1 MEIESLDKSSQG
13 NDNLPIF
20 IRNKLDQYSTTVS
33 TGVKNG
39 RPLIL
44 GKSPNKDSLMLQS
57 NDYLSISKH
66 LR

>member
-1 MEIESLDKSSQG
+1 MKIESLDKSSQG

-57 NDYLSISKH
+57 ND
-66 LR
+66 